1 MTRIRYTLGTCQG
14 KVDGLSK
21 KKAGWLLTFACESGG
36 EACLS
41 GVGCGRFYKLK

>member
-1 MTRIRYTLGTCQG
+1 MTRIRYTLGICRG

-36 EACLS
+36 GAWTS
-41 GVGCGRFYKLK
+41 GVGCGR